1 VPMGTNHQIGK
12 NDGIQETGE
21 VLSIVCLAQSQGDRP
36 MDLHEEALDHEAAP
50 NSEMDEVEEV
60 LASLRQ
66 LMARTG
72 SPVVR
77 ACLEEAHD
85 DIIHLTGSE
94 SKPAGVADESD
105 AA

>member
-1 VPMGTNHQIGK
+1 
-12 NDGIQETGE
+12 
-21 VLSIVCLAQSQGDRP
+21 
-36 MDLHEEALDHEAAP
+36 MDLHEEFLDVEVALDGET
-50 NSEMDEVEEV
+50 NEVEEV
-60 LASLRQ
+60 LASLRL
-66 LMARTG
+66 LMARAG

-94 SKPAGVADESD
+94 AKPTGSADESD